1 MSKPRGRQQPSDAS
15 GAGNGGKGEESL
27 DQAIAELETIVRQL
41 ESNDVDL
48 DEALVL
54 FEEGVVRLR
63 AARARLEQAELKVQQ
78 VLEQASGVLGTDDLD
93 L

>member
-1 MSKPRGRQQPSDAS
+1 MSKPRGRLQQSDAS
-15 GAGNGGKGEESL
+15 GAGIGGPGEETL
-27 DQAIAELETIVRQL
+27 DQAIAKLETIVRQL

-48 DEALVL
+48 DKALVL
-54 FEEGVVRLR
+54 FEEGVIRLR

>member
-1 MSKPRGRQQPSDAS
+1 MSKPRGRQQSSDAS
-15 GAGNGGKGEESL
+15 GEGIGGPGEEAL
-27 DQAIAELETIVRQL
+27 DQAIAKLETIVRQL

-48 DEALVL
+48 DKALVL
-54 FEEGVVRLR
+54 FEEGVIRLR

-78 VLEQASGVLGTDDLD
+78 VLEQASGVLGTDDID

>member
-1 MSKPRGRQQPSDAS
+1 MSKPRGRQQSSDAS
-15 GAGNGGKGEESL
+15 GEGIGGPGEETL
-27 DQAIAELETIVRQL
+27 DQAIAKLETIVRQL

-48 DEALVL
+48 DKALVL
-54 FEEGVVRLR
+54 FEEGVIRLR

-78 VLEQASGVLGTDDLD
+78 VLEQASGVLGTDDID

>member
-15 GAGNGGKGEESL
+15 GEGIGGPGEETL
-27 DQAIAELETIVRQL
+27 DQAIAKLETIVRQL

-48 DEALVL
+48 DKALVL

-78 VLEQASGVLGTDDLD
+78 VLEQASGVLGTDDID